1 MPPGPEKGLTCVGR
15 FSDPYGVKGGIR
27 LKSFTARLETLK
39 QYQAFF
45 TKSGEILP
53 LSFGQQLKDGFVVTL
68 EGVTTPE
75 AAKSWKG
82 QEVFINKEE
91 LKTLPPGEYYHAD
104 LVNLSV
110 ITMAGGRI
118 GNITGI
124 NNFGAGD
131 VIEIELDKPQK
142 GLGKTLLVPFRGDV
156 IKDVDLTK
164 GVLIIDP
171 EGWLEV

>member
-1 MPPGPEKGLTCVGR
+1 MSPKQEKGPICVGR

-27 LKSFTARLETLK
+27 LKSFTERLENLR
-39 QYQAFF
+39 QYKTFF
-45 TKSGEILP
+45 TKSGEALH
-53 LSFGQQLKDGFVVTL
+53 LSFVKQLKDGFVVSL

-75 AAKSWKG
+75 EAKSWKG
-82 QEVFINKEE
+82 REVFIKREE
-91 LKTLPPGEYYHAD
+91 LKALPAGEYYQAD

-110 ITMAGGRI
+110 ITVAGGRI

-142 GLGKTLLVPFRGDV
+142 GVGKTLLVPFRGEVVKDIDLNKGILV
-156 IKDVDLTK
+156 IN
-164 GVLIIDP
+164 P